1 MSILTSDYMELLRSL
16 CVITQPS
23 LNDVAT
29 IFKEFHRA
37 LNDSSTKSFPKQ
49 SKSSSSSSGTSK
61 KRSGK
66 SAARG
71 DADCFEKS
79 HSAVGFERSS
89 TWKPGVKPCWI
100 MSDVELWNRILTDNC
115 MELREYRWCELTL
128 MGYEWPEKKP
138 GNKNV
143 REEKGGPNLDGGH
156 DPMGPGGVFGLPY

>member
-23 LNDVAT
+23 LNDVVT

-49 SKSSSSSSGTSK
+49 SKSSSSSSGAAK

-71 DADCFEKS
+71 DADCF
-79 HSAVGFERSS
+79 
-89 TWKPGVKPCWI
+89 
-100 MSDVELWNRILTDNC
+100 
-115 MELREYRWCELTL
+115 
-128 MGYEWPEKKP
+128 
-138 GNKNV
+138 
-143 REEKGGPNLDGGH
+143 
-156 DPMGPGGVFGLPY
+156 